1 MMFIAEIG
9 MNHNGHF
16 ALAGELIRQAKLAGA
31 DVAKMQLGWRDG
43 EGEINRLTPE
53 IIAQLYRI
61 AEFYQIEL
69 LFSVIRP
76 DAWEMLRPFQP
87 KRIKIASRTVND
99 HPDLVRGIVATGLP
113 VIISLGMWQGEGLPF
128 GEPENVSYLWCRSSY
143 PAQAWDLTALPK
155 SFDGSPYAGYSDHSL
170 GIEVPVLAI
179 ARGAR
184 IIEKHF
190 TLDKSDTTIRDHVL
204 SATPDEFARMVTLGR
219 GMRRYLR
226 QGV

>member
-16 ALAGELIRQAKLAGA
+16 ALAGELIRQAQMAGA
-31 DVAKMQLGWRDG
+31 DVVKMQLGWRDG

-61 AEFYQIEL
+61 ADHYGIEL

-76 DAWEMLRPFQP
+76 DAWETLKPFHP
-87 KRIKIASRTVND
+87 RRIKIASRTVND
-99 HPDLVRGIVATGLP
+99 HPELVREVIATGLP

-128 GEPENVSYLWCRSSY
+128 GQPANVEYLWCRSSY
-143 PAQAWDLTALPK
+143 PAYAWDLTALPK
-155 SFDGSPYAGYSDHSL
+155 SFVGTPYAGYSDHSL
-170 GIEVPVLAI
+170 GIEVPLIAI

-204 SATPDEFARMVTLGR
+204 SATPEEFARMVVLGR
-219 GMRRYLR
+219 GMRRAI
-226 QGV
+226 QAGV